1 MLPHCFSNCSP
12 HPIDRKLFKFE
23 HFTSFGEFS
32 SHFGIQLWINS
43 SIHQYGNSRKNQRDM
58 CIFCWNFS
66 LVPSNAFIHQMDRWI
81 NFLELM
87 KMFKNICRKMKI
99 NKQRE
104 NWHPDHCSFWMNLSN
119 IHHFWDRLLLLL
131 GFLISLLLQK
141 FYIYSK
147 IGPQIGIFSLCS
159 VHFGTRN
166 WKFNSL
172 NFFITFR
179 PAPTFWLN
187 GCSSMGI

>member
-43 SIHQYGNSRKNQRDM
+43 WIYQHGNSRKNQRDM

-87 KMFKNICRKMKI
+87 KNILKYLQKNENQQTTRKLAS
-99 NKQRE
+99 R
-104 NWHPDHCSFWMNLSN
+104 S
-119 IHHFWDRLLLLL
+119 LLVLNEFVKYSPFL
-131 GFLISLLLQK
+131 GQAASLIRFLISS
-141 FYIYSK
+141 I
-147 IGPQIGIFSLCS
+147 
-159 VHFGTRN
+159 
-166 WKFNSL
+166 
-172 NFFITFR
+172 
-179 PAPTFWLN
+179 
-187 GCSSMGI
+187 